1 MNKTTLKLLI
11 LFLLIITQNFAQ
23 TGTSCNDPIQI
34 TSFPYITQDDT
45 ANYLDLIDG
54 VPGTGCGSTNPYLN
68 GNEVFYKI
76 TPTST
81 NSITISSQTNSTWS
95 GLFVYN
101 SCANV
106 GVSCVVGSTAGNGT
120 TNVDSVTFT
129 PTVGQEYFVV
139 ISTFATSIPQT
150 VPYTLTVVENSCTN
164 MTANF
169 SVVSNCTSGTD
180 TFFVNANVTNMGSAV
195 SILGT
200 TTPVSNSQT
209 LTSAGQLQFG
219 PFPNGT
225 DVTVNLQNQQNAN
238 CFRNSISLKQEFC
251 PAPNNLCADAIPIT
265 CGSTFTDTTQGATTT
280 GAPTTAC
287 GTTSG
292 SGGVWFTYVGTGD
305 IVTFSLCGSAYNTK
319 IQVFTGSCGAF
330 NCVTGND
337 NFCGNQSQVQ
347 IATTLGSLYYIYV
360 YGSGT
365 SQGVFTLN
373 TTCVTPPS
381 PPLNDECFNAINI
394 PINPNGECTN
404 SISGTIFGA
413 TQSSQTSSCIGFA
426 DDDVWYKF
434 IATQT
439 QHIIKLENIVG
450 STLDLN
456 HVIYTSPNTI
466 NPCNDLIQI
475 MCNNPDFSIASG
487 LTIGQTYYLRIY
499 SATDVLLQDTTFD
512 LCVSELP
519 PTSPNDE
526 CTTAITLPV
535 NNGLDCNNTTN
546 TYIWNATASSQANT
560 CTNLAN
566 DDVWYKFTATNTS
579 HLIQFQNI
587 TGNTTGLTASLFS
600 GDCTVSN
607 NLGCFTI
614 NTNTFNNLTVGQEY
628 YLRIYPTSTTQ
639 SQYIEFDICI
649 LLYNSI
655 NVSTTQSND
664 QLVENLLDNNPC
676 VSISNVTSSTGT
688 NFGSVNGIGSF
699 TNSNTLLPIESG
711 LILSSGNVS
720 SASGANTSTLSDGIS
735 AWTGDSELEQII
747 LAGTGQSMVS
757 HNASK
762 LEFDFTAQHELLSF
776 NFLFVSEE
784 YGTFQCD
791 YADAFAFILT
801 DLTTGIKTN
810 LAIVPGTTDPV
821 SVITIRDTQN
831 NTGCSSVNPFY
842 FDKYNFNSATQYATP
857 INFNGQTK
865 LLTASSAIIPNNPYH
880 IKLVVADRGD
890 NAFDSAVF
898 IENGSFISGPIQCT
912 ENLEFIAFLDT
923 NNNGTKD
930 VGEEFFTNG
939 EFVYDVN
946 NSGVNT
952 NVISPLGRHK
962 IYPNSNTDLHDVS
975 YLINSQYTNNLTS
988 SIIYNDI
995 SISNSTISNVYY
1007 FPISITNP
1015 YSDVSV
1021 DIIGIT
1027 PPRPNLT
1034 YKNRIIY
1041 KNNGVSTTSGT
1052 ISFTKDTNVTITN
1065 ISNTSAVL
1073 NSTGF
1078 TLDYAN
1084 LLPQETRFVD
1094 VIMSVPNVPIVDIDD
1109 VLTNS
1114 ASITSTVTD
1123 IDLLNNNSNI
1133 NQIVVNSYDP
1143 NDKMESHG
1151 ESININSFTTNDYLY
1166 YTIRF
1171 QNIGTANAINIR
1183 IEDTLDPQLDAS
1195 SIRMINASHNYTL
1208 IREGNQLTWNF
1219 IGINL
1224 PGISQSEELSQGY
1237 VTFKI
1242 KPNPGFAVNDMIPNT
1257 AEIYFDSNPAIITN
1271 TFQTT
1276 FVNTLSNENF
1286 LLNEILIYP
1295 NPTNDILNINYGT
1308 NNIDIKSI
1316 GIHDMLGKK
1325 VYQNNSKVESIDLSN
1340 FNSGIYLIEISTEN
1354 NGKITKKL
1362 IKN

>member
-1 MNKTTLKLLI
+1 MNKTTSKLLI
-11 LFLLIITQNFAQ
+11 LLLLSITPFFAQ

-45 ANYLDLIDG
+45 ANYVDLIDG
-54 VPGTGCGSTNPYLN
+54 SPGTGCGTTQPYLN
-68 GNEVFYKI
+68 GNDVFYSF
-76 TPTST
+76 TATSST
-81 NSITISSQTNSTWS
+81 SITISSQTSSTYS

-106 GVSCVVGSTAGNGT
+106 GVSCVVGTASGNPA
-120 TNVDSVTFT
+120 TNTPDTVTFT
-129 PTVGQEYFVV
+129 PTIGQTYYIV
-139 ISTFATSIPQT
+139 ISSSPNPQNVT
-150 VPYTLTVVENSCTN
+150 YTLAVVENSCTN
-164 MTANF
+164 MIANF
-169 SVVSNCTSGTD
+169 SVISNCPSGTD
-180 TFFVNANVTNMGSAV
+180 TFFVNANVTNMGSAT

-200 TTPVSNSQT
+200 TTPTSNSQT
-209 LTSAGQLQFG
+209 LTTAGQLQFG

-238 CFRNSISLKQEFC
+238 CFRNSISLTQEFC
-251 PAPNNLCADAIPIT
+251 PAPNNLCADAIALNCNSSIS
-265 CGSTFTDTTQGATTT
+265 GTTQGSTSVGT
-280 GAPTTAC
+280 PTTSC
-287 GTTSG
+287 GTPPNNSP
-292 SGGVWFTYVGTGD
+292 GVWYTFLGNGD
-305 IVTFSLCGSAYNTK
+305 VTTFSLCGSTFDTK
-319 IQVFTGSCGAF
+319 MQILTGSCGAF
-330 NCVTGND
+330 TCVAGND
-337 NFCGNQSQVQ
+337 NFCGTQSEVQ
-347 IATTLGSLYYIYV
+347 IATTSGTLYYIYV
-360 YGSGT
+360 FGVNNTTSGT
-365 SQGVFTLN
+365 FDLN
-373 TTCVTPPS
+373 TTCVTPS
-381 PPLNDECFNAINI
+381 LPPVNDECSNAISISVNSYGIFNA
-394 PINPNGECTN
+394 T
-404 SISGTIFGA
+404 SGSVSGA
-413 TQSSQTSSCIGFA
+413 TPSIQSNSCTGSA
-426 DDDVWYKF
+426 DDDVWYSF
-434 IATQT
+434 VATQT
-439 QHIIKLENIVG
+439 THIIELDNIVG

-456 HVIYTSPNTI
+456 HALYTSTNSS
-466 NPCNDLIQI
+466 NPCGNLSQI
-475 MCNNPDFSIASG
+475 TCSDSNYSFNTG
-487 LTIGQTYYLRIY
+487 LVVGQTYYIRIY
-499 SATDVLLQDTTFD
+499 TAVSVLLQDTGFD
-512 LCVSELP
+512 LYVSELP

-526 CTTAITLPV
+526 CSSAIVIPV
-535 NNGLDCNNTTN
+535 NNGLDCNSLYNTF
-546 TYIWNATASSQANT
+546 IWNATASSQANS
-560 CTNLAN
+560 CTSFAN
-566 DDVWYKFTATNTS
+566 DDVWYKFTATNSS
-579 HLIQFQNI
+579 HLIRFLNI
-587 TGNTTGLTASLFS
+587 EGNTSGLTASLFS
-600 GDCTVSN
+600 GDCDSINHLTCITTNSQLVN
-607 NLGCFTI
+607 NLNI
-614 NTNTFNNLTVGQEY
+614 GQEY
-628 YLRIYPTSTTQ
+628 YLRIYTTSTNANL
-639 SQYIEFDICI
+639 YCNFNICI
-649 LLYNSI
+649 STLNPI
-655 NVSTTQSND
+655 NVSSSSLNAID
-664 QLVENLLDNNPC
+664 YVNELINYNPC
-676 VSISNVTSSTGT
+676 ITITNATKSAGENAGFNGISTFTNTNPNFSFQSGIVMSTG
-688 NFGSVNGIGSF
+688 N
-699 TNSNTLLPIESG
+699 
-711 LILSSGNVS
+711 
-720 SASGANTSTLSDGIS
+720 ATSTQGPNIS
-735 AWTGDSELEQII
+735 SNNEGNQSWTGDTELEQII
-747 LAGTGQSMVS
+747 LDGTGQTMVS
-757 HNASK
+757 RNASK
-762 LEFDFTAQHELLSF
+762 LEFDFTSQFPLMTF
-776 NFLFVSEE
+776 NFLFASDE
-784 YGTFQCD
+784 YGTFQCGF
-791 YADAFAFILT
+791 ADAFAFILT

-810 LAIVPGTTDPV
+810 LAVVPGSSTPI
-821 SVITIRDTQN
+821 SVITIRDN
-831 NTGCSSVNPFY
+831 SFNVGCTSENAQY
-842 FDKYNFNSATQYATP
+842 FDLINSNLGIEKP
-857 INFNGQTK
+857 INFNGQTVPM
-865 LLTASSAIIPNNPYH
+865 TATANIIPNNPYH
-880 IKLVVADRGD
+880 IKLVIADRSD
-890 NAFDSAVF
+890 NAFDSAIF
-898 IENGSFISGPIQCT
+898 IESGSFYSGPPQC
-912 ENLEFIAFLDT
+912 NDFIEVQAFLDS
-923 NNNGTKD
+923 NNNGIKD
-930 VGEEFFTNG
+930 LGEELFTNG

-946 NSGVNT
+946 NSGTFVNI
-952 NVISPLGRHK
+952 ISPLGRYK
-962 IYPNSNTDLHDVS
+962 MYPNTNTDLYDIN
-975 YLINSQYTNNLTS
+975 YLVNSQYSSYLTS
-988 SIIYNDI
+988 SISYNDV
-995 SISNSTISNVYY
+995 SIVNSTTSNIYY

-1034 YKNRIIY
+1034 YKNRIVY

-1078 TLDYAN
+1078 TLDYTN

-1219 IGINL
+1219 VGINL

-1295 NPTNDILNINYGT
+1295 NPTNEILNINYGT

-1316 GIHDMLGKK
+1316 EIYDMLGKK

-1340 FNSGIYLIEISTEN
+1340 FNIGIYLIEISTEN

>member
-120 TNVDSVTFT
+120 TNADSVTFT

-238 CFRNSISLKQEFC
+238 CFRNSISLTQEFC
-251 PAPNNLCADAIPIT
+251 PAPNNLCADAIALNCNSSIS
-265 CGSTFTDTTQGATTT
+265 GTTQGSTSVGT
-280 GAPTTAC
+280 PTTSC
-287 GTTSG
+287 GTPPNNSP
-292 SGGVWFTYVGTGD
+292 GVWYTFLGNGD
-305 IVTFSLCGSAYNTK
+305 VTTFSLCGSTFDTK
-319 IQVFTGSCGAF
+319 MQILTGSCGAF
-330 NCVTGND
+330 TCVAGNND
-337 NFCGNQSQVQ
+337 FCGTQSEVQ
-347 IATTLGSLYYIYV
+347 IATTTGTLYYIYV
-360 YGSGT
+360 FGVNNTTSGT
-365 SQGVFTLN
+365 FDLN
-373 TTCVTPPS
+373 TTCVTPS
-381 PPLNDECFNAINI
+381 PPPANDECSNAI
-394 PINPNGECTN
+394 
-404 SISGTIFGA
+404 SISVNPYGIINATSGSVSGA
-413 TQSSQTSSCIGFA
+413 TPSIQANSCTGSA
-426 DDDVWYKF
+426 DDDVWYSF
-434 IATQT
+434 VATQT
-439 QHIIKLENIVG
+439 THIIELNNIFG

-456 HVIYTSPNTI
+456 HALYTSTNSS
-466 NPCNDLIQI
+466 NPCGNLSQITCSDL
-475 MCNNPDFSIASG
+475 NYSFNTG
-487 LTIGQTYYLRIY
+487 LVVGQTYYIRIY
-499 SATDVLLQDTTFD
+499 TAVSVILQDTSFD
-512 LCVSELP
+512 LYVSELP

-526 CTTAITLPV
+526 CSSAIVIPV
-535 NNGLDCNNTTN
+535 NDGLVCNSTFNA
-546 TYIWNATASSQANT
+546 YIFNATASSQVNS
-560 CTNLAN
+560 CTNIAN
-566 DDVWYKFTATNTS
+566 DDVWYKFIATSVSHKIEYSNISGTTS
-579 HLIQFQNI
+579 N
-587 TGNTTGLTASLFS
+587 LTSSLYS
-600 GDCTVSN
+600 GDCNSIN
-607 NLGCFTI
+607 NLGCYTS
-614 NTNTFNNLTVGQEY
+614 NSKVYNNLIIGQEY
-628 YLRIYPTSTTQ
+628 YLRIYTSTQTINQ
-639 SQYIEFDICI
+639 FAQFTICI
-649 LLYNSI
+649 TNPLTVCIESQQIYNNIQYNNIVNVPSI
-655 NVSTTQSND
+655 
-664 QLVENLLDNNPC
+664 
-676 VSISNVTSSTGT
+676 
-688 NFGSVNGIGSF
+688 GSVGCL
-699 TNSNTLLPIESG
+699 NTTPNPNWFYFQVNESG
-711 LILSSGNVS
+711 N
-720 SASGANTSTLSDGIS
+720 
-735 AWTGDSELEQII
+735 
-747 LAGTGQSMVS
+747 
-757 HNASK
+757 
-762 LEFDFTAQHELLSF
+762 
-776 NFLFVSEE
+776 
-784 YGTFQCD
+784 
-791 YADAFAFILT
+791 
-801 DLTTGIKTN
+801 
-810 LAIVPGTTDPV
+810 
-821 SVITIRDTQN
+821 
-831 NTGCSSVNPFY
+831 
-842 FDKYNFNSATQYATP
+842 
-857 INFNGQTK
+857 
-865 LLTASSAIIPNNPYH
+865 LTADI
-880 IKLVVADRGD
+880 L
-890 NAFDSAVF
+890 
-898 IENGSFISGPIQCT
+898 Q
-912 ENLEFIAFLDT
+912 
-923 NNNGTKD
+923 
-930 VGEEFFTNG
+930 
-939 EFVYDVN
+939 
-946 NSGVNT
+946 
-952 NVISPLGRHK
+952 
-962 IYPNSNTDLHDVS
+962 
-975 YLINSQYTNNLTS
+975 TNNLTGNPIDVDFICWGPFTS
-988 SIIYNDI
+988 GNANNFCNNLFDFPDGNNLIPNNIVDCSYSASAFEQINIPNANEGEYYVLMITNFNGTPGVISLNLNFDTSFESIVTIPYVDVNNNSLFDLNEYTFVNGSFNYTINNLANPIYTSNTNIGNLIINPDNSTDTYDINYTIDSPFNNYLNSNYSLNDI
-995 SISNSTISNVYY
+995 SYSNVLANVYY
-1007 FPISITNP
+1007 FPITITNP
-1015 YSDVSV
+1015 FSDVSV
-1021 DIIGIT
+1021 NIVGT
-1027 PPRPNLT
+1027 NQPRPNLT

-1078 TLDYAN
+1078 TLDYTN

-1219 IGINL
+1219 VGINL